1 MYITLLKATTL
12 DVGREPL
19 LRYQFRAGG
28 RSRILKPIPDINAF
42 NFLSAFHLYRASLD
56 SLNAASMSPWDVFRE
71 LLLWV
76 DGKASENL
84 TAEAA
89 LNVREQSESCYSR

>member
-1 MYITLLKATTL
+1 MHITLLKATAL

-19 LRYQFRAGG
+19 LRYQFRAEGH
-28 RSRILKPIPDINAF
+28 SRILKPVPDVNAF
-42 NFLSAFHLYRASLD
+42 NFLSAFHLCQASLD
-56 SLNAASMSPWDVFRE
+56 SLNGASMSPWDVFRE

-76 DGKASENL
+76 GRKASENL

-89 LNVREQSESCYSR
+89 LNVQEQSESRYSR